1 MFHRHARAA
10 CVGAVTVGALVL
22 TALQGAAAAPSDGHG
37 PVTAPP
43 PAARSAAAA
52 LAVSAVQPDVLRA
65 MQRDLGLTRAEARQ
79 RLVNEAEA
87 SATTARLRQRLAG
100 SYAGAWVEGH
110 ASSVLTVATTR
121 ADDAAAIR
129 ASGAEADVVTHS
141 LAALDRTKAALDRA
155 ARTAA
160 DVGVPVW
167 YVDVRTN
174 SVVVRAVD
182 PGAAASLVG
191 RVSEADR
198 SRIRVVPTR
207 ERPRPLYDIRGGD
220 AYYMGGSG
228 RCSVGFAVTRGTQA
242 GFATAGHCGRAGTT
256 TTGYNRVAQGS
267 FQAST
272 FPGRDTA
279 WVATNTNWTA
289 TPYVKGAG
297 GANVRVAG
305 SVQQPVGASVCRSG
319 STTGW
324 HCGTIQQHNTSVTY
338 PEGTITGVTRTSV
351 CAEPGDSGGSYISGS
366 QAQGVTS
373 GGSGDC
379 RSGGTTYHQP
389 INPLL
394 QAYGLTLTTTTGP
407 GDPGPGDPDEP
418 SGTWAAGTVYR
429 AGDQVTYGGATYLC
443 LQGHQAQAGWEPPN
457 VPALWQ
463 RG

>member
-22 TALQGAAAAPSDGHG
+22 TALQGASAATPA
-37 PVTAPP
+37 
-43 PAARSAAAA
+43 PAARSAAAT

-65 MQRDLGLTRAEARQ
+65 MQRDLGLTGAEARV
-79 RLVNEAEA
+79 RLANEAEA
-87 SATTARLRQRLAG
+87 GATAALLRQRLGA
-100 SYAGAWVEGH
+100 SFAGAWVEGDV
-110 ASSVLTVATTR
+110 SSVLTVATTR
-121 ADDAAAIR
+121 AADAAAIR
-129 ASGAEADVVTHS
+129 ASGAEADVVTHG
-141 LAALDRTKAALDRA
+141 LAQLDRTKAALDRA
-155 ARTAA
+155 ARTTATT
-160 DVGVPVW
+160 GVPVW

-174 SVVVRAVD
+174 SVVV
-182 PGAAASLVG
+182 GAADRAAAAALVA
-191 RVSEADR
+191 RVGEADR

-228 RCSVGFAVTRGTQA
+228 RCSVGFAITRGTQA

-256 TTGYNRVAQGS
+256 TNGYNQVAQGS

-297 GANVRVAG
+297 GANVQVTG

-338 PEGTITGVTRTSV
+338 PEGTISGVTRTSV
-351 CAEPGDSGGSYISGS
+351 CAEPGDSGGSYISGT

-394 QAYGLTLTTTTGP
+394 QAYGLTLRTTTDPDDP
-407 GDPGPGDPDEP
+407 GDPGEPG
-418 SGTWAAGTVYR
+418 GTWAAGTVYR
-429 AGDQVTYGGATYLC
+429 AGDQVTYGGATYRC